1 MGVVGVWVITA
12 FIENRDALQLLT
24 LVLALA
30 TAVILAHMAIQRII
44 AWRYTVLPGLILAEM
59 ILFYVMVV
67 FIWDTSQPSARVT
80 FYSSIIRLQ
89 TVLAALVFLVAYWR
103 GKSHK

>member
-1 MGVVGVWVITA
+1 MDGGMITA
-12 FIENRDALQLLT
+12 FVENRDALQLLT
-24 LVLALA
+24 LVLALV
-30 TAVILAHMAIQRII
+30 TAVILAHMAIRRII

-59 ILFYVMVV
+59 IAFYVMVV
-67 FIWDTSQPSARVT
+67 FVWDTSQPSARVT

>member
-1 MGVVGVWVITA
+1 MITA

-24 LVLALA
+24 LVLALV
-30 TAVILAHMAIQRII
+30 TVVIMAHMAIQRII

-67 FIWDTSQPSARVT
+67 FVLDTSQPSARVT

-89 TVLAALVFLVAYWR
+89 TVLAALVFLAAYWR